1 MSLNTVFTLSSGRSG
16 TLSLCELLRRNA
28 AECTVVH
35 EPHIS
40 RSNPSMFGRPIYDYA
55 TRNID
60 AIHRLLKTKR
70 DTIRRFNTPTY
81 IETSH
86 AFLKSYWEFAPEY
99 FQNMKVFHL
108 VRHPLEVARS
118 EANREAFINKWR
130 LPLRQYRG
138 RDRQKYCRWA
148 LTGLEPIFAP
158 YQLDKLTM
166 FQRYVIQW
174 IEIENRAM
182 AFLKRFDMDRNCL
195 TLLSPR
201 DLNDPQTVTRIL
213 HFLNF
218 DSAGKEVTLPG
229 VQNRTPGNPTIV
241 GDAEMRQFREVMS
254 KMPAEHLEIFHHD
267 PYKQYPWVDLLTK

>member
-1 MSLNTVFTLSSGRSG
+1 MSSNTVFTLSSGRSG

-28 AECTVVH
+28 PHCTVVH

-55 TRNID
+55 THNTAPIRK
-60 AIHRLLKTKR
+60 LLQTKR
-70 DTIRRFNTPTY
+70 ETIKRFNTPTY

-118 EANREAFINKWR
+118 EANREDFINRWR

-138 RDRQKYCRWA
+138 KDRNKYCRWA
-148 LTGLEPIFAP
+148 LTGLEPIFQP
-158 YQLDKLTM
+158 YKLSELTM

-182 AFLKRFDMDRNCL
+182 AFLKRFDMEKNCL

-213 HFLNF
+213 NFLSF
-218 DSAGKEVTLPG
+218 DAAKEVTLPG

-241 GDAEMRQFREVMS
+241 GDDEMLQFREVMS
-254 KMPAEHLEIFHHD
+254 KMPAEHLEIFKHA
-267 PYKQYPWVDLLTK
+267 PYSEFPWVSLLSK